1 MLDYKDIIIKHY
13 ALHMSGR
20 QIAAAIGASKSGVN
34 DFLKAFE
41 QCESLSY
48 PLPAGITNYGIAEL
62 VYGRNPEGAD
72 GRDLSFELPDFA
84 EVEKQMNSRKNMTL
98 VFLWGRYKNRCM
110 AEEKKFYSYRQF
122 CDRYMSW
129 REENYETLHFNAV
142 SGEKMEVDF
151 AGKTF
156 SMINRLTGELST
168 IVVFVAVLPYS
179 QYIYAEGM
187 LSTKEPQWIEV
198 NNHALRFFGGVP
210 AIVICDNCKQAVTVN
225 KDWIE
230 PELNKDYAEW
240 AEHNGTVILP
250 AKVRRPKFKSSVEN
264 SVGILEKGFFHD
276 LEERQYFS
284 LEQFNAD
291 LWEKLDELNEQNLKN
306 RDYSRYDRWQ
316 EEKGELMP
324 LPSTF
329 YHYMERNA
337 NSHFLRTAGPH
348 FPDSQGHIKR
358 TVRGNSR
365 AGVSRPC

>member
-62 VYGRNPEGAD
+62 VYGRNPEGVD

-122 CDRYMSW
+122 CGRYLSW
-129 REENYETLHFNAV
+129 CEENYETLHFNAV
-142 SGEKMEVDF
+142 IGEKMEVDF

-156 SMINRLTGELST
+156 SMINRLTGEPST

-187 LSTKEPQWIEV
+187 LSTKEPQWINV
-198 NNHALRFFGGVP
+198 NNHALRFF
-210 AIVICDNCKQAVTVN
+210 AIIVN
-225 KDWIE
+225 R
-230 PELNKDYAEW
+230 L
-240 AEHNGTVILP
+240 
-250 AKVRRPKFKSSVEN
+250 
-264 SVGILEKGFFHD
+264 
-276 LEERQYFS
+276 
-284 LEQFNAD
+284 
-291 LWEKLDELNEQNLKN
+291 
-306 RDYSRYDRWQ
+306 
-316 EEKGELMP
+316 
-324 LPSTF
+324 
-329 YHYMERNA
+329 
-337 NSHFLRTAGPH
+337 
-348 FPDSQGHIKR
+348 
-358 TVRGNSR
+358 
-365 AGVSRPC
+365 